1 VRSLSFY
8 TSLIDTDAD
17 GLITFRDL
25 NSVQNTSNPSTK
37 LTDCNRNGYI
47 DAGDLLDN
55 RSGWEDG
62 KDGDSSYIDDLIGWD
77 FANNDNDPNDDNGH
91 GTHVAGIIGAI
102 GGNSEGVSGINWTTL
117 MAALKFIRSDGRGS
131 TDKAVAAID
140 YFTTAAAQ
148 ASSRSDST
156 RFVGTNNSWGGGGAS
171 QALANSIE
179 RANKQGLLFIA
190 AAGNGGNDSL
200 SDNNDLTPNYPSNYI
215 NTNVIAVA
223 SITSSGALS
232 SFSNYGATS
241 VVLGAGGSSILSTLP
256 GNRYG
261 TLSGTSMA
269 TPQVTGALALMA

>member
-1 VRSLSFY
+1 
-8 TSLIDTDAD
+8 
-17 GLITFRDL
+17 
-25 NSVQNTSNPSTK
+25 
-37 LTDCNRNGYI
+37 
-47 DAGDLLDN
+47 
-55 RSGWEDG
+55 
-62 KDGDSSYIDDLIGWD
+62 
-77 FANNDNDPNDDNGH
+77 
-91 GTHVAGIIGAI
+91 
-102 GGNSEGVSGINWTTL
+102 

-190 AAGNGGNDSL
+190 AAGNGGNDGL
-200 SDNNDLTPNYPSNYI
+200 GDNNDLTPNYPSNYI

-241 VVLGAGGSSILSTLP
+241 VDLGAGGSSILSTLP